1 MKLFKQLALAGVV
14 TTMAAGTASAQ
25 TLGVGTA
32 QAGATVSMG
41 QEIAKIVSRDT
52 GFQMRSQ
59 GFASTGQ
66 YGPRVNAGALEF
78 GVSNVIEINYL
89 QEGRELVEGRPMED
103 LRLAVVIYNLPVTFY
118 ASEDSGIES
127 VEELLDARVPTG
139 WTSQPLGRW
148 LWSGFLATHGIDYE
162 ELDGVAVSA
171 MPRQW
176 DMFGQNLLDA
186 GFSIF
191 GGAFTDEL
199 SSRAGGITYLDANDD
214 PAGVERMQE
223 FLPYGYVSTDTH
235 PRTGEVVKNISYD
248 FALFTS
254 ARVPEEM
261 VYEVV
266 QAIHGSA
273 DELLAVYP
281 AEGREVK
288 FAVESGVPFHAGAE
302 KFYREV
308 GMWPPKQQQQN

>member
-1 MKLFKQLALAGVV
+1 MKLIKQLAIAGVM
-14 TTMAAGTASAQ
+14 TTMAAGTANAQ
-25 TLGVGTA
+25 TIGLGTA
-32 QAGATVSMG
+32 QAGATMTMG
-41 QEIAKIVSRDT
+41 QEIARIISQDT
-52 GFQMRSQ
+52 DYQMRSQ

-78 GVSNVIEINYL
+78 GVSNIIEINYL
-89 QEGRELVEGRPMED
+89 RNGKELIEGRPQED
-103 LRLAVVIYNLPVTFY
+103 LRLAMVIYNLPVTFY
-118 ASEDSGIES
+118 ASERSGITKP
-127 VEELLDARVPTG
+127 EELVGKRVPNG

-148 LWSGFLATHGIDYE
+148 LWSGFFANVGIDYE
-162 ELDGVAVSA
+162 DVNGVAVTA

-186 GFSIF
+186 NFSIF

-199 SSRAGGITYLDANDD
+199 ANRAGGITYLNVSDD
-214 PAGVERMQE
+214 PAAVKRQQE
-223 FLPYGYVSTDTH
+223 FLPYSYVSSDRH
-235 PRTGEVVKNISYD
+235 PRTGEVVNNISYD

-254 ARVPEEM
+254 ARVP
-261 VYEVV
+261 
-266 QAIHGSA
+266 
-273 DELLAVYP
+273 DELVYDVVKALHAKADALVALYR

-308 GMWPPKQQQQN
+308 GMWPPKKQN